1 MVQTYELPFGALNR
15 LPGVSGIEDV
25 VIEIPETDDIADA
38 VEDAVPS
45 LADIRQAV
53 GEEIDELDTSFG
65 LTGDAVD
72 EVVAALVEEIETSLD
87 LDLPSSQELNDLID
101 IIRDFP
107 DLSDVT
113 VDIDGSLFSVEDEF
127 VDLLALALDQVD
139 FLNVS
144 QFPSLEELRDELDAA
159 IEDATDIDVPTLD
172 DIEDRAEEAVR
183 AVIRDVPGGD
193 ILLDPDQFI
202 DEQIDRVVGQLVS
215 DEAEAE
221 LQASVEN
228 E

>member
-25 VIEIPETDDIADA
+25 VIEIPESEDIADA
-38 VEDAVPS
+38 VEDAVPT

-53 GEEIDELDTSFG
+53 GEEIDQLDTSFG
-65 LTGDAVD
+65 LTGDAID
-72 EVVAALVEEIETSLD
+72 ELVATLVEEIETSLD
-87 LDLPSSQELNDLID
+87 IDLPSSTELQELID
-101 IIRDFP
+101 IVQDFP

-139 FLNVS
+139 FLDVS
-144 QFPSLEELRDELDAA
+144 EFPSLTEVDTLVQEA
-159 IEDATDIDVPTLD
+159 IAEQVDIDVPTLD
-172 DIEDRAEEAVR
+172 DI
-183 AVIRDVPGGD
+183 
-193 ILLDPDQFI
+193 
-202 DEQIDRVVGQLVS
+202 DRVVQEAVEAVSPDVNGAELFTEPVEFFRQVGIELADDLVS

-221 LQASVEN
+221 LQESVDN
-228 E
+228 